1 MDIFEMATAL
11 GDALKQDEKLVAL
24 EAARKNYEADRQ
36 LQTLVIEYEVQQRA
50 MQKEAVDPNCDTH
63 MIDMIQNRIKYCPKI
78 AFPCFQFRN
87 VKLLVTGH
95 KISKQPSEKIVLI
108 FKISI
113 EASSGNLCTLND
125 LIDRC
130 FLRSHTLK
138 LLDRCIS
145 YRICLRFR

>member
-63 MIDMIQNRIKYCPKI
+63 MIDMIQNRINELY
-78 AFPCFQFRN
+78 
-87 VKLLVTGH
+87 
-95 KISKQPSEKIVLI
+95 
-108 FKISI
+108 
-113 EASSGNLCTLND
+113 EAITQNETYLALE
-125 LIDRC
+125 
-130 FLRSHTLK
+130 
-138 LLDRCIS
+138 
-145 YRICLRFR
+145 

>member
-63 MIDMIQNRIKYCPKI
+63 MIDMIQSRINELYEAITQNETYLALEKAQEEVNALMNKI
-78 AFPCFQFRN
+78 NGIITARI
-87 VKLLVTGH
+87 TG
-95 KISKQPSEKIVLI
+95 QEP
-108 FKISI
+108 
-113 EASSGNLCTLND
+113 GCTHN
-125 LIDRC
+125 C
-130 FLRSHTLK
+130 ATCGGCH
-138 LLDRCIS
+138 
-145 YRICLRFR
+145 